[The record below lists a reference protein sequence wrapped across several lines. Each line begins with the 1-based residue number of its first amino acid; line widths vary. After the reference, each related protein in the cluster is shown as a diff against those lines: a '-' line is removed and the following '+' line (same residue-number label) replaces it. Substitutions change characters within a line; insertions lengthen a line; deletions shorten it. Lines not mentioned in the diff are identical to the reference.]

1 VILLDTHRWIWWV
14 QGDKRLSQSDIDGI
28 DACIDSGILVSV
40 ISCWETAM
48 LSVRGRLEL
57 PCSLDD
63 WLERALLYP
72 GVQLQA
78 LTREIAVNACR
89 LPGTIHRDPA
99 DQILIATARDLDCPL
114 VTADERILSYPHV
127 QAKLPTSLADT

>member
-1 VILLDTHRWIWWV
+1 MILKNTHMWIWWV
-14 QGDKRLSQSDIDGI
+14 QGDKRLSQSDIEGI
-28 DACIDSGILVSV
+28 DASIDSGIRVSV

-48 LSVRGRLEL
+48 LSVRGRREL

-63 WLERALLYP
+63 WVERALQYP

-78 LTREIAVNACR
+78 LTPEIAVNACR

-99 DQILIATARDLDCPL
+99 DQILIATARALDCPL

-127 QAKLPTSLADT
+127 QAKLPSSLASS